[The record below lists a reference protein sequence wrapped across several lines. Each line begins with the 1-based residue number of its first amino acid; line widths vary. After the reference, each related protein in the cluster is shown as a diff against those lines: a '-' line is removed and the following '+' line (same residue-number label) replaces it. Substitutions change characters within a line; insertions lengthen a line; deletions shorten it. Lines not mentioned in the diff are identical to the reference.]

1 MKANLTQVELKFLEK
16 SPQLSEMSTKLPYL
30 IVDNFPKLGF
40 LSALRFL
47 EWVVDNPKG
56 VISLPTGK
64 TPEYFIKW
72 TKYIIDH
79 FEEDSVQSLL
89 AQNGLNLK
97 SKPYLGDLKFVQI
110 DEFFPIDSSQ
120 QNSFFHYVKEY
131 YIKGFGLSLDN
142 ALLMDV
148 NKIPLKADG
157 TAGHLNEIF
166 PDLKVDLSLR
176 YRTPKNRLEA
186 AQQEAIFQV
195 DQWCLD
201 YEQKI
206 RDLGG
211 IGFFLGGI
219 GPDGHIAFNTLGSS
233 HYSTTRLTETNF
245 ETQAVAAGDLGGIEI
260 SKNRLVITIGLGTI
274 TYNQDA
280 TAIIFAAGE
289 AKASIVKHPLES
301 EPTNIFPA
309 TVLQALK
316 MARFYIT
323 EGAASL
329 LEDEVMRY
337 YQVGG
342 WTQEKTERAVI
353 KLCQK
358 LGKFGSR
365 LTLDD
370 LKNDPFCRQIPDLSE
385 NTVKLVQEAIIDKID
400 KGMKPES
407 NQRYYHTGPHHDDVM
422 LGILPHV
429 HRLLRDE
436 SNHAEFSVLTS
447 GFTAVTN
454 TFIIKALEETKRMM
468 EQGLIQMIKFPD
480 FFISGY
486 KYKWDKD
493 VYHFLSAVAAE
504 DQFEQNRGLS
514 HRVVRAVVAIFEI
527 KDEEELFFKI
537 NGILSILRNSYDGQ
551 KNPPNIQQLKGMVR
565 EFEEELV
572 WAHFGV
578 QVKKVHHLRLG
589 FYTGDIFTEQPEKN
603 RDVMPILEQLRKIK
617 PTVLS
622 LALDPEGSGPD
633 THYKVLQAIAAAVRL
648 WAKEEDLSDFRIWG
662 YRNVW
667 YRFSPSEAN
676 VMVPVSL
683 NAMATLDASFEHCYL
698 TQVEASFPSYM
709 YDGKFSKLAQKIWVE
724 QMEILYLLLGK
735 DFFYQNESPR
745 LRASHGMLFFREMN
759 VEQFLVEARRLEKSM
774 EGLVL

>member
-1 MKANLTQVELKFLEK
+1 MKTNLTPVEISFLEK
-16 SPQLSEMSTKLPYL
+16 SPQLSEMSTKIPYL

-72 TKYIIDH
+72 TKYIIDN
-79 FEEDSVQSLL
+79 FETDSVQEML
-89 AQNGLNLK
+89 AQNGLHLK
-97 SKPYLGDLKFVQI
+97 KKPYLGDLKFVQI
-110 DEFFPIDSSQ
+110 DEFFPIDSLQ
-120 QNSFFHYVKEY
+120 KNSFLHYVKEY

-142 ALLMDV
+142 ALLIDV
-148 NKIPLKADG
+148 NQIPLRPGGEKGD
-157 TAGHLNEIF
+157 LNEIF
-166 PDLKVDLSLR
+166 PDLKVNLSLR
-176 YRTPKNRLEA
+176 YRSPETRLETI
-186 AQQEAIFQV
+186 QQEAIFEI
-195 DQWCLD
+195 DKWCSD

-219 GPDGHIAFNTLGSS
+219 GPDGHIAFNTRGSD

-274 TYNQDA
+274 TYNPKA

-289 AKASIVKHPLES
+289 AKAKIVKHSLES
-301 EPTNIFPA
+301 TPSNIFPA
-309 TVLQALK
+309 TVLQKLK
-316 MARFYIT
+316 MARFYVT

-329 LEDEVMRY
+329 LEDEVNRY
-337 YQVGG
+337 YQEGD

-353 KLCQK
+353 QLCQK
-358 LGKFGSR
+358 LDKYGNR
-365 LTLDD
+365 LTMED
-370 LKNDPFCRQIPDLSE
+370 LKKDPYCRQIPNLS
-385 NTVKLVQEAIIDKID
+385 NKTVKDVQKAILAKIE
-400 KGMKPES
+400 KGMQPES

-436 SNHAEFSVLTS
+436 TNQAEFSVLTS

-454 TFIIKALEETKRMM
+454 TFVIKALEETKRLL
-468 EQGLIQMIKFPD
+468 EKGLIQMVNFPD
-480 FFISGY
+480 FFTSGY

-493 VYHFLSAVAAE
+493 IYHFLSAVAAE
-504 DQFEQNRGLS
+504 DTVEQQRGLS
-514 HRVVRAVVAIFEI
+514 HRIVRSVVDIYES
-527 KDEEELFFKI
+527 ETQEELFFKI
-537 NGILSILRNSYDGQ
+537 NSILSILRNSYDGQ
-551 KNPPNIQQLKGMVR
+551 KNPPDIQKLKGMIR

-578 QVKKVHHLRLG
+578 RVKDVHHLRLG

-603 RDVMPILEQLRKIK
+603 RDVMPILEQLRTIK

-633 THYKVLQAIAAAVRL
+633 THYKVLQAIAAAVRQ
-648 WAKEEDLSDFRIWG
+648 WAKEEDLSNFRIWG

-667 YRFSPSEAN
+667 YRFKPSEAD

-735 DFFYQNESPR
+735 DYFYQNVSPR

-759 VEQFLVEARRLEKSM
+759 VETFLKEARQLEKSM
-774 EGLVL
+774 EGMVD

>member
-1 MKANLTQVELKFLEK
+1 MKTNLSPVEQKFLEK
-16 SPQLSEMSTKLPYL
+16 SPQWQEMTTKLPYL

-47 EWVVDNPKG
+47 EWVAAHPKG

-79 FEEDSVQSLL
+79 FEEEGVQKLL
-89 AQNGLNLK
+89 AQNGLALK
-97 SKPYLGDLKFVQI
+97 EKPYLGDLKFVQI

-120 QNSFFHYVKEY
+120 KNSFYHYVKEY
-131 YIKGFGLSLDN
+131 YIKGFGLNPDN
-142 ALLMDV
+142 ALLINV
-148 NKIPLKADG
+148 NEIPLTADG
-157 TAGHLNEIF
+157 SKVEMSEVF
-166 PDLKVDLSLR
+166 PDLKVDLTLR
-176 YRTPKNRLEA
+176 FRSPQTRLEA
-186 AQQEAIFQV
+186 RQQEAIFEI
-195 DQWCLD
+195 DKWCAD
-201 YEQKI
+201 YEQQI

-219 GPDGHIAFNTLGSS
+219 GPDGHIAFNTRGSD
-233 HYSTTRLTETNF
+233 HFSTTRLTETNF

-274 TYNQDA
+274 TYKPDA

-289 AKASIVKHPLES
+289 AKAKIVKQSLES
-301 EPTNIFPA
+301 APSNIFPA
-309 TVLQALK
+309 TVLQRLK

-323 EGAASL
+323 EGAASM
-329 LEDEVMRY
+329 LEDEVNRY
-337 YQVGG
+337 YQEGA

-353 KLCQK
+353 GLCQK
-358 LGKFGSR
+358 LDKFGSR

-370 LKNDPFCRQIPDLSE
+370 LKNDPYCRQIPNLSE
-385 NTVKLVQEAIIDKID
+385 NTVKSVQQAIIDKID

-407 NQRYYHTGPHHDDVM
+407 GQRYYHTGPHHDDVM
-422 LGILPHV
+422 LGLLPHV

-436 SNHAEFSVLTS
+436 TNQAQFSVLTS

-454 TFIIKALEETKRMM
+454 TFVIKTLEFTKRLL
-468 EQGLIQMIKFPD
+468 EKGLIQMVQFPD
-480 FFISGY
+480 FFSSGY

-504 DQFEQNRGLS
+504 DGFEQNRGLS
-514 HRVVRAVVAIFEI
+514 HRVVRSIVAIYGSRS
-527 KDEEELFFKI
+527 EEELFFKI
-537 NGILSILRNSYDGQ
+537 NGILAILRNSYDGQ
-551 KNPPNIQQLKGMVR
+551 KNPGDIQKLKGMIR

-572 WAHFGV
+572 WAHFGIR
-578 QVKKVHHLRLG
+578 VKDVHHLRLG

-603 RDVMPILEQLRKIK
+603 RDVLPILEQLRAIK

-633 THYKVLQAIAAAVRL
+633 THYKVLQAIAAAVRQ
-648 WAKEEDLSDFRIWG
+648 WDKEEDLSNFRIWG

-667 YRFSPSEAN
+667 YRFKPSEAN

-683 NAMATLDASFEHCYL
+683 NGMATLDASFEHCYL

-709 YDGKFSKLAQKIWVE
+709 YDGKFSKLAQKIWVD

-735 DFFYQNESPR
+735 DYFYQNPSPR
-745 LRASHGMLFFREMN
+745 LRASHGMLFFREMD
-759 VEQFLVEARRLEKSM
+759 VETFLKEARQLEKSM
-774 EGLVL
+774 EGLVE

>member
-1 MKANLTQVELKFLEK
+1 MKSNLTLVEQRFLEK
-16 SPQLSEMSTKLPYL
+16 SPQLKEMSTKLPYL

-47 EWVVDNPKG
+47 EWVEANPSG

-79 FEEDSVQSLL
+79 FEEESVQDLL
-89 AQNGLNLK
+89 AQNGLTLK
-97 SKPYLGDLKFVQI
+97 KKPFLGDLKFVQI
-110 DEFFPIDSSQ
+110 DEFFPIDSAQ
-120 QNSFFHYVKEY
+120 KNSFYHYVQEF
-131 YIKGFGLSLDN
+131 YIKGFGLNPANAFLIDANQISLG
-142 ALLMDV
+142 
-148 NKIPLKADG
+148 PDG
-157 TAGHLNEIF
+157 ESGHLDELF

-176 YRTPKNRLEA
+176 YRSPANRLEA
-186 AQQEAIFQV
+186 RQQEAIFRI
-195 DQWCLD
+195 DKWCAD

-206 RDLGG
+206 RGLGG

-219 GPDGHIAFNTLGSS
+219 GPDGHIAFNTRGSD
-233 HYSTTRLTETNF
+233 HFSTTRLTETNF
-245 ETQAVAAGDLGGIEI
+245 ETQAVAAGDLGGIEV

-274 TYNQDA
+274 TYNPNT

-289 AKASIVKHPLES
+289 AKAQIVKQSLES
-301 EPTNIFPA
+301 EPTNILPA
-309 TVLQALK
+309 TVLQQLK

-323 EGAASL
+323 EGAASM
-329 LEDEVMRY
+329 LEDEVKRY
-337 YQVGG
+337 YQEGG
-342 WTQEKTERAVI
+342 WTQEKTERSVI
-353 KLCQK
+353 QLCQK
-358 LGKFGSR
+358 LDKFGSR

-370 LKNDPFCRQIPDLSE
+370 LKNDSYCRLIPHLSE
-385 NTVKLVQEAIIDKID
+385 TTVKEVQKSIVEKIG
-400 KGMKPES
+400 KGMQPES

-422 LGILPHV
+422 LGLLPHV

-436 SNHAEFSVLTS
+436 SNTAQFSVMTS

-454 TFIIKALEETKRMM
+454 KFVIKTLMETKRLL
-468 EQGLIQMIKFPD
+468 EKGLIQMVKFPD
-480 FFISGY
+480 FFSSGY

-504 DQFEQNRGLS
+504 DQFEQDRGLS
-514 HRVVRAVVAIFEI
+514 HRVVRAILSIYDVHN
-527 KDEEELFFKI
+527 EEELFFKI
-537 NGILSILRNSYDGQ
+537 NGILSVLRNSYDGQ
-551 KNPPNIQQLKGMVR
+551 KNPADIQKLKGMIR

-572 WAHFGV
+572 WAHFGIRV
-578 QVKKVHHLRLG
+578 RDVHHLRLG

-603 RDVMPILEQLRKIK
+603 RDVLPILEQLREIK

-633 THYKVLQAIAAAVRL
+633 THYKVLQAIAAAVRQ
-648 WAKEEDLSDFRIWG
+648 WSKEEDLSGFRIWG

-667 YRFSPSEAN
+667 YRFRPSEAD

-683 NAMATLDASFEHCYL
+683 NGMATLDASFEHCYL

-724 QMEILYLLLGK
+724 QMETLYLLLGK

-745 LRASHGMLFFREMN
+745 LRASHGMLFFREMD
-759 VEQFLVEARRLEKSM
+759 VETFLKEARQLEESM
-774 EGLVL
+774 EGLVG